1 MKVVHAGTDCR
12 EGKMRPLPPVY
23 VVPVPG
29 TWDHRSR
36 KERRYYLS
44 EIPSCPDLFV
54 SPPPHSW
61 PRGGHCCNK
70 SKSQG
75 KPCLAMLCSMSGQ
88 VHRPII
94 YKDIDTQLCAKV
106 HALGLPNIS
115 THFFL
120 PILLSYFHP
129 PPLHHHQQA
138 SPGWLGLAGTT
149 VSPCLC
155 WENRHT
161 SDHMD
166 NNIET
171 NIKSGI
177 L

>member
-1 MKVVHAGTDCR
+1 MWKLSMQALTVGKV
-12 EGKMRPLPPVY
+12 RPGPCPLCMWSQSQVLEITGPEKKGGIICLRYPPVQ
-23 VVPVPG
+23 
-29 TWDHRSR
+29 T
-36 KERRYYLS
+36 YLY
-44 EIPSCPDLFV
+44 
-54 SPPPHSW
+54 PPPHSW

-75 KPCLAMLCSMSGQ
+75 KPCYAMFYVWPGSQAHYLQRHWHTVMRQSPCF
-88 VHRPII
+88 RP
-94 YKDIDTQLCAKV
+94 AK
-106 HALGLPNIS
+106 
-115 THFFL
+115 HFYAFFSAH
-120 PILLSYFHP
+120 PVVIFSSP

-171 NIKSGI
+171 NVKSGI